1 MSALPVIEPIV
12 ETAPSTRTRTR
23 TAPRITTRTAPRTA
37 PRFPEPIIIELPQI
51 RTRKGRSKK
60 AKTQKRVSTIVGQIA
75 SFAIVAGI
83 SFSTLSLAGQVM
95 VEKARRD
102 GIRATSRARQT
113 SREIADLRAEVQDLG
128 SSRSIDDW
136 AAANGFIPTEST
148 PQIAGVSQIV
158 AVHN

>member
-12 ETAPSTRTRTR
+12 EPAPRTR
-23 TAPRITTRTAPRTA
+23 TAPRTTTRTAPRTA
-37 PRFPEPIIIELPQI
+37 PRFPEPIIIELPRT
-51 RTRKGRSKK
+51 RTRKGRGKK
-60 AKTQKRVSTIVGQIA
+60 VQAQKRVSTLMGQIA

-83 SFSTLSLAGQVM
+83 SFSTMSLGGQVM

-102 GIRATSRARQT
+102 GIRATARARQT

-148 PQIAGVSQIV
+148 PQTPGVNQLV
-158 AVHN
+158 AIHN